1 MQTRLEFN
9 DKIQTCIIYFAE
21 DMCDA
26 ETRDALAELKKFA
39 KTKRCDKFIAVIPKK
54 FDSCEDFRMQVH
66 RYIVAMRK
74 QNPKFKIAVVTTL
87 LKVIGYEQFAT
98 FVTQMVDRQQIFDN
112 IDKAI
117 TWISK

>member
-9 DKIQTCIIYFAE
+9 DKLKACIIHFAE

-26 ETRDALAELKKFA
+26 ETRDALNELKSNA
-39 KTKRCDKFIAVIPKK
+39 KVRKYDKFIAVIPAK
-54 FDSCEDFRMQVH
+54 FDSCEDFRIQIH
-66 RYIVAMRK
+66 RYIVTMRK

-98 FVTQMVDRQQIFDN
+98 FVTQMVDRQQIFDS
-112 IDKAI
+112 IDKAMA
-117 TWISK
+117 WISS

>member
-9 DKIQTCIIYFAE
+9 DKIKACIIHFAE

-26 ETRDALAELKKFA
+26 ETRAALDELKNN
-39 KTKRCDKFIAVIPKK
+39 TKVRKCDKFIAVIPKK
-54 FDSCEDFRMQVH
+54 FDSCEDFRVQVH
-66 RYIVAMRK
+66 RYIVTMRK

-98 FVTQMVDRQQIFDN
+98 FVTQMVDREQIFDN

-117 TWISK
+117 SWISR